1 LEETLTEMAIEA
13 MNTKCVCK
21 ICTRL
26 RLMLY
31 HETRERVK
39 AQATTI
45 SMQSVSLSERASTD
59 LAMKDVPA
67 HAEKKTSE
75 SHKVAG

>member
-1 LEETLTEMAIEA
+1 
-13 MNTKCVCK
+13 
-21 ICTRL
+21 
-26 RLMLY
+26 MLY